1 MLGPLLFSIYINDLP
16 KAYNFETRL
25 FADDTALL
33 LTDSD
38 LTSLNYK
45 VNIELSEVELWLN
58 ANELTLNYS
67 KTKYLLIKPKSKLPN
82 SCNFNISLNGI
93 SIEKCC
99 KAKYLGLILNENLNW
114 KAHVQ
119 HLQKKL
125 SCAVSIIAK
134 LRHYLNPKNLLSVYY
149 AFFSHILHGILGWGS
164 ATISSLKPIQIL
176 QK

>member
-16 KAYNFETRL
+16 KASNFETRL

-33 LTDSD
+33 LTDSY
-38 LTSLNYK
+38 LKSLNYK
-45 VNIELSEVELWLN
+45 VNSELSKVELWLN
-58 ANELTLNYS
+58 ANKLTLNYS

-82 SCNFNISLNGI
+82 SCNLSLNGI

-99 KAKYLGLILNENLNW
+99 LAKYLGLILDKNLNW

-125 SCAVSIIAK
+125 SCAVGVIAK
-134 LRHYLNPKNLLSVYY
+134 LRHYLNPKNLLSV
-149 AFFSHILHGILGWGS
+149 
-164 ATISSLKPIQIL
+164 
-176 QK
+176 